1 MKRIIGFLLCVILVM
16 GAYAQ
21 SDGGEIA
28 TETIGKKYDLRPEF
42 TARATAQFF
51 QTDYTV
57 SGGVNVNNKNTYGLM
72 LGYKEIYDDAAPA
85 DIYAI
90 TSSFY
95 YRHYFHL
102 GKRKVCAFYVD
113 ANVGAAWVYK
123 VKGYEH
129 GGDRLAEQGDCALIL
144 SIEPGFRVRLYN
156 NIHIFLGPTASLGL
170 GNFGLHFGIGF

>member
-1 MKRIIGFLLCVILVM
+1 MKRIIGFLFCSFLMLS
-16 GAYAQ
+16 AYAQ

-42 TARATAQFF
+42 TARTTAQFF
-51 QTDYTV
+51 QSDYTV

-72 LGYKEIYDDAAPA
+72 LGYKEIYDDATPA
-85 DIYAI
+85 GIYAI

-113 ANVGAAWVYK
+113 ANVGACWVYK
-123 VKGYEH
+123 TNYRPEDDHPLYET
-129 GGDRLAEQGDCALIL
+129 GDCGLIL
-144 SIEPGFRVRLYN
+144 SLEPGFRVRLYKN
-156 NIHIFLGPTASLGL
+156 LHIFLGPTVSA
-170 GNFGLHFGIGF
+170 GNFGLHLGIGF